1 MKREIFQELV
11 KIPNLFTLYRFLSV
25 PVLWVLAF
33 TGYPV
38 ALGVGYIL
46 AGLTDAL
53 DGYFARRLDMVT
65 EFGSKFDSL
74 ADHLLGPS
82 AIAWVVI
89 LEPEV
94 FTENAIPFI
103 IAISTYIIRNIVG
116 WIKFRRLGNLHLYT
130 GKFSGGVLFF
140 FLAHTFLFEGYSSF
154 LFYFL
159 VSIFTLGMLEG
170 LMIFLTQDEVNEHM
184 GSIILV
190 YKRKREAAKQ
200 SE

>member
-1 MKREIFQELV
+1 MNRKMFQELV

-33 TGYPV
+33 AGFPV
-38 ALGVGYIL
+38 ALGVGYVI

-53 DGYFARRLDMVT
+53 DGYFARRMDMVT

-94 FTENAIPFI
+94 FTDNAIPFI
-103 IAISTYIIRNIVG
+103 VAVSTYLLRNLVG

-130 GKFSGGVLFF
+130 GKFAGGVLFF
-140 FLAHTFLFEGYSSF
+140 FLAHTFLFEGYSQY

-170 LMIFLTQDEVNEHM
+170 LLIFLTQDEVNEHM

-190 YKRKREAAKQ
+190 YKRKREAAKLV
-200 SE
+200 E